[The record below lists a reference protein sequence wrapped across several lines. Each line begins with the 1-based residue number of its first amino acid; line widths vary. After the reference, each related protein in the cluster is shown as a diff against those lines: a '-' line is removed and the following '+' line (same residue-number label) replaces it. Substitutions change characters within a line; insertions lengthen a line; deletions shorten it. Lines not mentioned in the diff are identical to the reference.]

1 VPQVEVTFDIDANG
15 ILHVSAKEKV
25 SGKEQKISIQG
36 SSGLSQEEIEK
47 AKRDA
52 EEHAEE
58 DLKRK
63 EAVEVKNKAEGLS
76 FEIEKQLKE
85 WEEKVPADQL
95 APIKDKLTS
104 LKSAVESGD
113 TDKMKAQ
120 TEELEKL
127 FAAAYQ
133 AAAAAGATAG
143 APGGMP
149 DMGGW
154 AALLMSPLRKR
165 SRRTKARS
173 SMLTSKSS
181 IRTSKTFYPWL

>member
-36 SSGLSQEEIEK
+36 SSGLSQDEIEK

-113 TDKMKAQ
+113 TDKMKSQ

-149 DMGGW
+149 DMSGMGGAGPDV
-154 AALLMSPLRKR
+154 AASE
-165 SRRTKARS
+165 TKSQDKGKVVDADFEVVD
-173 SMLTSKSS
+173 KD
-181 IRTSKTFYPWL
+181 K